1 MPRPSSDT
9 GRGERGGVRS
19 VDLEA
24 HQTVAV
30 LAVAVAA
37 VAAVAAVVAV
47 LALLAVVTM
56 GASCLRVSHGS
67 DRRSRG

>member
-1 MPRPSSDT
+1 MPRPSSDAG
-9 GRGERGGVRS
+9 GREERGGVRS

-37 VAAVAAVVAV
+37 VVVVLAVVVAV
-47 LALLAVVTM
+47 LAVVRM